1 MLKTKILPAADN
13 AYPPGATIATFS
25 LQCAGLSGQI
35 SAVALARI
43 PMDVVRTSTTN
54 GTNVLVGRQGQHSIS
69 PKNAEYRLFA
79 TVASW
84 VLLPAFAA
92 GMAWLSFDITKLIW
106 VLAALATASVLF
118 ETPREWI
125 LDRFQ

>member
-1 MLKTKILPAADN
+1 MT
-13 AYPPGATIATFS
+13 
-25 LQCAGLSGQI
+25 
-35 SAVALARI
+35 
-43 PMDVVRTSTTN
+43 TSPTTN
-54 GTNVLVGRQGQHSIS
+54 LI
-69 PKNAEYRLFA
+69 FA

-106 VLAALATASVLF
+106 VLAGLATASVLF

>member
-1 MLKTKILPAADN
+1 MT
-13 AYPPGATIATFS
+13 
-25 LQCAGLSGQI
+25 
-35 SAVALARI
+35 
-43 PMDVVRTSTTN
+43 TSTT
-54 GTNVLVGRQGQHSIS
+54 TNLI
-69 PKNAEYRLFA
+69 FA

-92 GMAWLSFDITKLIW
+92 GMAWLGYDLTKLIW